1 MEGKRGVGGEQRLG
15 QLRPLHGG
23 RHHLPPDVVAFNQR
37 ERLLAAVAEVVAEH
51 GYNKATI
58 AQITSTAS
66 VSRRTFY
73 EHFDGKEACF
83 VAAYDA
89 IDQYL
94 ARHLAELVAEQPE
107 WPDQVAAALAEILRF
122 FAGRVTLAR
131 LCLVESVA
139 VGEGMASR
147 RERTVSRLV
156 ELLRPGRE
164 WRSGEGEPGEGIEE
178 ALAGGV
184 VILIARRVV
193 AGEAEEL
200 GAFAPGLV
208 EFALAP
214 YLGVEAAREVA
225 TRHASADIRRAS

>member
-1 MEGKRGVGGEQRLG
+1 LG
-15 QLRPLHGG
+15 PLHGG

-37 ERLLAAVAEVVAEH
+37 ERLLAAVAEVVAAH

-58 AQITSTAS
+58 ARITGTAS

-89 IDQYL
+89 VDEYL
-94 ARHLAELVAEQPE
+94 ARRLAELIAEQPT
-107 WPDQVAAALAEILRF
+107 WPDQVAAALTGTLRF
-122 FAGRVTLAR
+122 FASRPTLAR

-156 ELLRPGRE
+156 DLLRPGRE
-164 WRSGEGEPGEGIEE
+164 WHAGERELSEGIEE

-184 VILIARRVV
+184 VTLIARRVI
-193 AGEAEEL
+193 AGEAEQLEL
-200 GAFAPGLV
+200 FAPGVV
-208 EFALAP
+208 EFTLAP
-214 YLGVEAAREVA
+214 YLGVESAREAAARP
-225 TRHASADIRRAS
+225 HGSI